1 MGRFCNKNVLLT
13 AQEQYEENPSP
24 ASQEEDQTNSRET
37 SFEIIN
43 HINVDEMKC
52 FSNDLKCKYSSPFE
66 PGHAKSNSARAI
78 RRESITSVAGG
89 RSN

>member
-37 SFEIIN
+37 SSEIIN
-43 HINVDEMKC
+43 HINVDDGASKKRFQLLRYDTANC
-52 FSNDLKCKYSSPFE
+52 SFPSLN
-66 PGHAKSNSARAI
+66 
-78 RRESITSVAGG
+78 ESMNHPKV
-89 RSN
+89 

>member
-1 MGRFCNKNVLLT
+1 MQNPT

-66 PGHAKSNSARAI
+66 PGHAKSNRIDVKRPACTVACAFIS
-78 RRESITSVAGG
+78 RETKTFQK
-89 RSN
+89 